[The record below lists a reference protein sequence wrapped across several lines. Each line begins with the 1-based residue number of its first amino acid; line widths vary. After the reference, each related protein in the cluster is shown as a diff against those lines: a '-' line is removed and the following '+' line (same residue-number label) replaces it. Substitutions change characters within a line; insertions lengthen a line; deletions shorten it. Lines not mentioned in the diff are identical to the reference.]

1 MNFVKDVDWD
11 SIPGP
16 ESISRFEL
24 PNGITLLTRPNFNS
38 SSFVVNGY
46 LRGGSLFDPDEKL
59 GLAHLTAQTL
69 MYGTQ
74 NRTFHEIYDLLEAAG
89 ASFGFGA
96 VVHNVSFSGRALA
109 EDLDLLLDVLS
120 DCVRNPVFPDEQ
132 LKKLKARMLAALA
145 IRNQDTSDL
154 SSMNFDRLLFDG
166 HPYGR
171 PVDGHPEMVQLIN
184 REDLLDFYSR
194 HYGPRG
200 MVIVVVGAV
209 EPQKVLESVERFL
222 GDWQENL
229 LSSDYEFSLPEPF
242 QKTIREHIPL
252 PGKSQTDLIMGA
264 FGPKR
269 LSPDFIP
276 LSIGNNIL
284 GQFGMMGR
292 VGEVVREQAG
302 LAYYASS
309 SLNAWIESGSWEV
322 TAGVNPKNLEQAI
335 DLIRQE
341 MRKFVQE
348 KVTESELADSKANYI
363 GSLPLSLESNAG
375 VSNALLRLER
385 FQLGLDYYKRYPYLI
400 ADVSAEQI
408 LKSARTY
415 LDPKRLVIVSSG
427 PELV

>member
-1 MNFVKDVDWD
+1 MNLVKDIDWD

-24 PNGITLLTRPNFNS
+24 PNGVTLLTRPNFNS
-38 SSFVVNGY
+38 ASIVVNGY
-46 LRGGSLFDPDEKL
+46 MRGGSMFDPAEKL
-59 GLAHLTAQTL
+59 GLAHFTAQAL

-74 NRTFHEIYDLLEAAG
+74 NRSFHEIYDLLEASG

-109 EDLDLLLDVLS
+109 EDLHLLLDILS
-120 DCVRNPVFPDEQ
+120 DCVRYPVFPDDQ
-132 LKKLKARMLAALA
+132 LKKIKSRMLAGLA

-154 SSMNFDRLLFDG
+154 SSLHFDRLLFDG

-171 PVDGHPEMVQLIN
+171 PVDGHPETVQNIN
-184 REDLLDFYSR
+184 RKDLLDFYS
-194 HYGPRG
+194 HNYGPHG
-200 MVIVVVGAV
+200 MVIVVVGPVAP
-209 EPQKVLESVERFL
+209 EKVLESVEHYL
-222 GDWQENL
+222 GDWQENPL
-229 LSSDYEFSLPEPF
+229 VSEFDFSLPDSLP
-242 QKTIREHIPL
+242 KPIREHYAL
-252 PGKSQTDLIMGA
+252 PGKLQTDLIMGG

-269 LSPDFIP
+269 ISPDFIP

-292 VGEVVREQAG
+292 IGEVVREQAG

-322 TAGVNPKNLEQAI
+322 SAGVSPKNLEQAI
-335 DLIRQE
+335 ELIRQE
-341 MRKFVQE
+341 MRRFIQE
-348 KVTESELADSKANYI
+348 KVTESELSDSKANYI
-363 GSLPLSLESNAG
+363 GSLPLSLESNSG
-375 VSNALLRLER
+375 VSNAMLRLER

-400 ADVSAEQI
+400 AEVTADQI
-408 LKSARTY
+408 LQSARTY
-415 LDPKRLVIVSSG
+415 LNPDHLVVVSSG